1 MAMLTDWRYV
11 DERMDVREKGLS
23 ILLKKFGSENKS
35 DGTPRYRSQT
45 IYECVHDWVSQGNVT
60 TSGIVAYYK
69 AYYDETKRP
78 D

>member
-1 MAMLTDWRYV
+1 MVMLTDWRYV
-11 DERMDVREKGLS
+11 DERMDVREKGLG

-35 DGTPRYRSQT
+35 DGTPRHSSQT